1 MWWRGGVSCICGG
14 VASPASVVCGAVASP
29 ASVVCGA
36 VASPSSVAGS
46 AFCVARFVALDLF
59 DSDES
64 DDYLLLY
71 VIGIILH
78 LQCRKF
84 GHDQH
89 LFSLF
94 L

>member
-1 MWWRGGVSCICGG
+1 M
-14 VASPASVVCGAVASP
+14 
-29 ASVVCGA
+29 CGA

-64 DDYLLLY
+64 DDYLLLC

>member
-1 MWWRGGVSCICGG
+1 MCG
-14 VASPASVVCGAVASP
+14 GAVASP
-29 ASVVCGA
+29 A
-36 VASPSSVAGS
+36 SVAGS

-64 DDYLLLY
+64 DDYLLLC

-78 LQCRKF
+78 LQCLKF
-84 GHDQH
+84 GHAQH
-89 LFSLF
+89 LFSLS